1 MRLAVTGGG
10 TGGHVFPALEVAEQA
25 RSAGWEVAYFGSKR
39 GIEGKACQRAGIPFH
54 AFPSEPLYRL
64 YTLKGARAAFNLL
77 RSREMAKKAL
87 MEFQSH
93 ALFSTGGY
101 SSAPVVSAAKSLGV
115 PFVIHEQNT
124 VPGRTNRI
132 LGQKAFA
139 VCTVF
144 ESTKKF
150 FPSDRVRFTGLPI
163 RRELRQSAQGSLP
176 LTHSLEKA
184 APIVLVM
191 GGSQGSEA
199 INDIALATGVRMAS
213 TPVQWLHVTGAKH
226 FEQTLASKVKMA
238 VRADYTV
245 KAYLD
250 ATEMASAL
258 FSCTLA
264 VCRSGAGTLAELAAF
279 RKPSVLVPYPQAF
292 GDHQSSNALEF
303 QAMGAADVVPQSEF
317 RASVLESKIA
327 GWLSDRGRCERA
339 AEGLAAWDKPGAAAA
354 ILGILEEAAQ

>member
-1 MRLAVTGGG
+1 M
-10 TGGHVFPALEVAEQA
+10 FPALEVAEQA
-25 RSAGWEVAYFGSKR
+25 REAGWEVAYFGSVR
-39 GIEGKACQRAGIPFH
+39 GIEGKHCQKAGLPFT
-54 AFPSEPLYRL
+54 AFSSEPLYRI
-64 YTLKGARAAFNLL
+64 YTPRGLKAAVNLL
-77 RSREMAKKAL
+77 RARSAARSAL
-87 MEFQSH
+87 MDFKPH

-101 SSAPVVSAAKSLGV
+101 SSAPVVSAAKALGV
-115 PFVIHEQNT
+115 PYVIHEQNT

-132 LGQKAFA
+132 LGQTAFA

-144 ESTKKF
+144 EQSKHF
-150 FPSDRVRFTGLPI
+150 FPIGRTRLTGLPI
-163 RRELRQSAQGSLP
+163 RRALRTSAQGSLP

-199 INDIALATGVRMAS
+199 INDIALATAVRMAT

-226 FEQTLASKVKMA
+226 FERTLASKAKMA

-250 ATEMASAL
+250 AAEMASAL

-279 RKPSVLVPYPQAF
+279 RKPSILVPYPHAF
-292 GDHQSSNALEF
+292 GDHQRLNAEAFVNL
-303 QAMGAADVVPQSEF
+303 GASDLLPQSE
-317 RASVLESKIA
+317 L
-327 GWLSDRGRCERA
+327 RA
-339 AEGLAAWDKPGAAAA
+339 AELEAKIDAWIGSPVRIEQASAALAVWDKPEAASQ